1 MLPTSQVPLD
11 LNLLLCLNALL
22 THGSVTRAADTLGV
36 TQSAMSRSLARLR
49 EAFDDPLFVRAANKL
64 APTPRA
70 EALRTPLNT
79 ILQQIDQLVVPTDFD
94 PAKARGRFRLA
105 CVDFAQTA
113 FLPGILP
120 GMLVRAPQ
128 LGLDIATLDA
138 QPFERL
144 GDDGADLLLALSSN
158 APADVYQRVV
168 FRDRLC
174 CALRADHPALRAGEG
189 MNVEQYC
196 RWQHMQL
203 QLGHD
208 MRRLVEDRLLA
219 LGAARQVS
227 LQVSQIDAAMTVL
240 VGSDLILTAPE
251 HMLRRSARDGVVILP
266 LPFDVPQLTLSLFWH
281 ARRHND
287 PAHIWLRNAICEGLQ
302 GAFRNWQA
310 EQLHAPVD
318 LSAVKQ
324 MRPLP
329 PEAPTRKDDAPREFP
344 RVGSFYPGYRA
355 V

>member
-1 MLPTSQVPLD
+1 MLQTSQVPLD

-94 PAKARGRFRLA
+94 PARARGRFRVA
-105 CVDFAQTA
+105 CVEFAQTG
-113 FLPGILP
+113 FLPQVLP
-120 GMLVRAPQ
+120 GVIGRAPQ
-128 LGLDIATLDA
+128 LGLDVVGLEA

-144 GDDGADLLLALSSN
+144 GDDGADLLLGLASN

-168 FRDRLC
+168 YRDRLM
-174 CALRADHPALRAGEG
+174 CAVRADHPLLRTGEG
-189 MNVEQYC
+189 MNVEHYC
-196 RWQHMQL
+196 RWPHLQL

-208 MRRLVEDRLLA
+208 LRRLVDDRLLA
-219 LGAARQVS
+219 LGAARQVG
-227 LQVSQIDAAMTVL
+227 LQLAQISAALPVIAD
-240 VGSDLILTAPE
+240 SDLILTAPE
-251 HMLRRSARDGVVILP
+251 HVLRREARDGLVILP
-266 LPFDVPQLTLSLFWH
+266 LPFDVPPLTMSLFWH

-287 PAHIWLRNAICEGLQ
+287 PAHIWLRNALCEGLQ
-302 GAFRNWQA
+302 EQYRNWQA
-310 EQLHAPVD
+310 RQQHAPTD
-318 LSAVKQ
+318 LAAIKQ

-329 PEAPTRKDDAPREFP
+329 PEVPGAKYEAPREYP
-344 RVGSFYPGYRA
+344 RVGSFYPGYRG